1 MPPRTPTASSYPIFR
16 PIRCLSTFPA
26 RFLPASAATT
36 SNSAKGQI
44 PPESP
49 KFISVPRSAQEQAI
63 YRPFVK
69 GILPVP
75 RQIFP
80 RKMKKDKTSIEYLL
94 STTPEPKPS
103 SEPPRNP
110 TAASLHNYRTK
121 QAAARRAN
129 LREGLIELHQR
140 KQRID
145 RRRAKVGAMR
155 HAYAQKQ
162 LYAPIPDDE
171 RLTRA
176 SVPRVMRS
184 PRGALPD
191 PDRAARV
198 QAMRERTVAKETQR
212 RENQCNMLHTL
223 YMNARSFIVTPEQL
237 DQVIDREF
245 DDLSQFNNDNT
256 KGENVWNLGYPE
268 TVQQLL
274 ANLNKSAG
282 GKAVDRSE
290 NYSGI
295 TTERLDR
302 IAEELTGGK
311 MDDVVDD

>member
-1 MPPRTPTASSYPIFR
+1 M
-16 PIRCLSTFPA
+16 
-26 RFLPASAATT
+26 
-36 SNSAKGQI
+36 
-44 PPESP
+44 
-49 KFISVPRSAQEQAI
+49 
-63 YRPFVK
+63 
-69 GILPVP
+69 
-75 RQIFP
+75 
-80 RKMKKDKTSIEYLL
+80 
-94 STTPEPKPS
+94 
-103 SEPPRNP
+103 
-110 TAASLHNYRTK
+110 
-121 QAAARRAN
+121 
-129 LREGLIELHQR
+129 
-140 KQRID
+140 
-145 RRRAKVGAMR
+145 
-155 HAYAQKQ
+155 
-162 LYAPIPDDE
+162 
-171 RLTRA
+171 
-176 SVPRVMRS
+176 
-184 PRGALPD
+184 
-191 PDRAARV
+191 
-198 QAMRERTVAKETQR
+198 AKETQR